1 MYSKKQ
7 LCEISGISQH
17 QFDLYYK
24 SGLFDGLCYIVN
36 GKIYA
41 KQKGGICQRIKKAQ
55 TQKNDQKNKIHEK
68 GIYFSKYTP
77 VTDLCKQLKT
87 DIKTIRKYIE
97 NGNLNHNY
105 FRTYNGKLY
114 VRTTYIKD
122 IAVTYQFIRSLPKG
136 LTITEYNQAT
146 KGKIYYTINEFCN
159 MYKIHSRLYVVNMIR
174 KGLVN
179 SDWYTT
185 IKDTVFI
192 KAGFLRYI
200 YKIYIQQFEP
210 IKKQREAAKARREER
225 NELIT
230 PVEFCKLYNYSYDS
244 FRKLYDNKD
253 FPSDLITRKG
263 RNYYIKKT
271 NIEELKKRL
280 YIGID
285 LIRVDEIL
293 KESNINKNRFYT
305 LSNNGLFSG
314 LTIKKNGFWY
324 VERKNI
330 EKLKDIIVK

>member
-7 LCEISGISQH
+7 LCEISGITRH
-17 QFDLYYK
+17 QFDIYYK

-77 VTDLCKQLKT
+77 VADLCKQLKT

-146 KGKIYYTINEFCN
+146 KGKIYYTLNEFCN

-192 KAGFLRYI
+192 KAGFLRDI

-210 IKKQREAAKARREER
+210 IKNSVKQRKPDGKKEA
-225 NELIT
+225 
-230 PVEFCKLYNYSYDS
+230 
-244 FRKLYDNKD
+244 
-253 FPSDLITRKG
+253 
-263 RNYYIKKT
+263 
-271 NIEELKKRL
+271 
-280 YIGID
+280 
-285 LIRVDEIL
+285 
-293 KESNINKNRFYT
+293 
-305 LSNNGLFSG
+305 
-314 LTIKKNGFWY
+314 
-324 VERKNI
+324 
-330 EKLKDIIVK
+330 DI

>member
-7 LCEISGISQH
+7 LCEISGISQR
-17 QFDLYYK
+17 QFDIYYK

-41 KQKGGICQRIKKAQ
+41 KQKSGICQRIKKAQ
-55 TQKNDQKNKIHEK
+55 TRKNDQKNKIHEK

-97 NGNLNHNY
+97 NGNLKHNY

-122 IAVTYQFIRSLPKG
+122 IAETYLFIRNLPKG

-146 KGKIYYTINEFCN
+146 KGEIYYTISDFCN
-159 MYKIHSRLYVVNMIR
+159 MYKIHSRLYVVNMIK
-174 KGLVN
+174 KGLVA

-185 IKDTVFI
+185 IKETVFI
-192 KAGFLRYI
+192 KEGFLRDI

-225 NELIT
+225 NELVT
-230 PVEFCKLYNYSYDS
+230 PVEFCNLYNYNYDS

-253 FPSDLITRKG
+253 FPSDLVTRKG
-263 RNYYIKKT
+263 RNYYIKKS

-280 YIGID
+280 YIGLD

-305 LSNNGLFSG
+305 LSNSGLIRG

-330 EKLKDIIVK
+330 EKLKSVILK